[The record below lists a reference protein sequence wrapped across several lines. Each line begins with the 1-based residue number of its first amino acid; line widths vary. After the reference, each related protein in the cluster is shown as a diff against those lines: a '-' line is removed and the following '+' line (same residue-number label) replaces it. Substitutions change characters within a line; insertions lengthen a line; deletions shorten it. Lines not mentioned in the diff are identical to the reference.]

1 MDLDQTFIL
10 ETIFFLCN
18 ISLSLCARNKVKY
31 FFQISMAR
39 AFKRTPWFLSYVLVG
54 LRYDPKRFVRFFLTR
69 FMSMNTYPSF
79 LSRY

>member
-31 FFQISMAR
+31 FFRNSMDR
-39 AFKRTPWFLSYVLVG
+39 AFKRTPWFLPYV
-54 LRYDPKRFVRFFLTR
+54 LRYDPKHFVRFFFEHALR
-69 FMSMNTYPSF
+69 
-79 LSRY
+79 